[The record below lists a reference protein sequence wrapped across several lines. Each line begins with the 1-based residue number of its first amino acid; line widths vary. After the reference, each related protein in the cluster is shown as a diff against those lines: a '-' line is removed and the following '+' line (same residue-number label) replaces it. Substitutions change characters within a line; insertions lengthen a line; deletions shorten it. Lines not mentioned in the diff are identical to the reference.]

1 MFSKYGFIYLPYTHL
16 PFTRLVIFEMIEMD
30 KTESAMQDK
39 RLFLLDAYALIYR
52 AYYAFISN
60 PIKNSKGVNTSAIY
74 GFTNTLIDLIR
85 KENPTHLAVVFDA
98 DAETDRAAEHSFY
111 KANREAMPEDI
122 RNSIPAIKE
131 IIQAFQIPM
140 LELAGYEADD
150 IIGTIAKQKEKE
162 GHIIYMVTPDKDFA
176 QLVSD
181 NIFIYKPSRQGN
193 GAEILGVKEVCKNWE
208 VDSPLQVID
217 ILGMWGDAVDN
228 IPGIPGVGEKTAK
241 KLIADFG
248 SMENMYERVDELKGK
263 LKENVI
269 NNKEQAFISKKLAT
283 IITDVPVEVSD
294 DDLII
299 SEPDKDKLN
308 EIFVELEFRAL
319 GKRILGEEF
328 TVNQPVK
335 AGAQMDLFGGTPAEQ
350 PLPSDAQT
358 TMGNDAS
365 NTHHV
370 YHLLTTD
377 KEIDNLIALL
387 SQQSSF
393 AFDTETTGLDAINE
407 EILGISFSFKAH
419 EAYYIPLQD
428 SKERTREILAKLQPV
443 LADEAI
449 EKVGQ
454 NLKYDM
460 HILAN
465 YGIAVSGK
473 LYDTMLA
480 HYVLEPDLRHNM
492 DYLAETYLGYTPIS
506 LESLIGKK
514 GKKQLSF
521 DSLDLQTQKE
531 YAAEDADITWQLSK
545 RFKNLCET
553 QQVDEILEKIEF
565 PLVPVL
571 AGMERAGVN
580 LDTAFLQTY
589 SAELNDELLKIR
601 EKIYELAGTGFNLDS
616 PKQLGEVLFE
626 QMKIPYKGKMTKT
639 GQYATGEDVL
649 QSFRKEHEIFDY
661 ILDYRQI
668 AKLVS
673 TYVDAL
679 PRLVNPRT
687 GRVHTTYSQ
696 AVAATGRLS
705 SVNPNLQN
713 IPIRTERG
721 RKIREAFIPADE
733 NHVLL
738 AADYSQIEL
747 RLMAELSG
755 DEVMLEAFNNHQDIH
770 ATTAAKVFNVP
781 LDKVT
786 KAMRSNAKTVN
797 FGIIYGVSAFGLSQ
811 QTDLSRTESKEIID
825 SYFATYPG
833 VKAYMDKNIAFAREH
848 GYVTTIMGRKRILK
862 DINSRNA
869 ILRGHAERNA
879 INAPVQGSAAD
890 MIKLAM
896 IAIYKE
902 MQQMKLQ
909 SKMILQVHDELVFD
923 VVKEEKETLISLV
936 KSKMENALPGLKV
949 PIIAEVN
956 SGKNWLEAH

>member
-1 MFSKYGFIYLPYTHL
+1 M
-16 PFTRLVIFEMIEMD
+16 E
-30 KTESAMQDK
+30 DK

-60 PIKNSKGVNTSAIY
+60 PIKNSKGINTSASY
-74 GFTNTLIDLIR
+74 GFTNALIDLMK

-98 DAETDRAAEHSFY
+98 EAETDRAVEHSFY

-122 RNSIPAIKE
+122 KNSIPVIKE
-131 IIQAFQIPM
+131 IIKAFHIPM
-140 LELAGYEADD
+140 LELSGYEADD
-150 IIGTIAKQKEKE
+150 IIGTLAKEKE
-162 GHIIYMVTPDKDFA
+162 KDGHIIYMVTPDKDFA
-176 QLVSD
+176 QLVS
-181 NIFIYKPSRQGN
+181 NRIFIYKPSRQGN
-193 GAEILGVKEVCKNWE
+193 GVEIMGVKEVCEKWE
-208 VDSPLQVID
+208 IENPLQVID
-217 ILGMWGDAVDN
+217 ILGMWGDSVDN

-241 KLIADFG
+241 KLIKDYG
-248 SMENMYERVDELKGK
+248 SMERMYEHVDELKGK
-263 LKENVI
+263 LKENVV
-269 NNKEQAFISKKLAT
+269 NFKEQAIISKKLAT
-283 IITDVPVEVSD
+283 IITDVPIEVSD
-294 DDLII
+294 EDLLI
-299 SEPDKDKLN
+299 SEPDKEKLN
-308 EIFVELEFRAL
+308 EIFVELEFRTL
-319 GKRILGEEF
+319 GKRLLGDNF
-328 TVNQPVK
+328 TVNQPIK
-335 AGAQMDLFGGTPAEQ
+335 NTGGQMDLFGNAETEQVLPAE
-350 PLPSDAQT
+350 AET
-358 TMGNDAS
+358 TLGNTAE
-365 NTHHV
+365 NTPHQ
-370 YHLLTTD
+370 YHLLT
-377 KEIDNLIALL
+377 KNSEIDKLIEDLKK
-387 SQQSSF
+387 QPSF
-393 AFDTETTGLDAINE
+393 AFDTETTGLDVLNDT
-407 EILGISFSFKAH
+407 ILGISFSYKNG
-419 EAYYIPLQD
+419 EAYYIPLQE
-428 SKERTREILAKLQPV
+428 SKERTEEILNKFKPLFAN
-443 LADEAI
+443 ESI
-449 EKVGQ
+449 EKIGQ
-454 NLKYDM
+454 NIKFDM

-465 YGIAVSGK
+465 HGVEIKGK
-473 LYDTMLA
+473 IYDTMLA
-480 HYVLEPDLRHNM
+480 HYLLEPDLRHNM

-506 LESLIGKK
+506 LVSLIGKK
-514 GKKQLSF
+514 GKNQQSF
-521 DSLDLQTQKE
+521 NELEIEVQKE
-531 YAAEDADITWQLSK
+531 YAAEDADITWQLSQK
-545 RFKNLCET
+545 LKPLCKENE
-553 QQVDEILEKIEF
+553 VDGILSKIEM

-571 AGMERAGVN
+571 TDMERAGVN
-580 LDTAFLQTY
+580 LDTNFLQAY
-589 SAELNDELLKIR
+589 SKELNDDLLGIR

-626 QMKIPYKGKMTKT
+626 QMKIPYRGKKTKT

-679 PRLVNPRT
+679 PKLVNPKT

-721 RKIREAFIPADE
+721 RKIREAFIPAGNDYT
-733 NHVLL
+733 LM

-781 LDKVT
+781 LDKIT
-786 KAMRSNAKTVN
+786 KEMRSNAKTVN

-833 VKAYMDKNIAFAREH
+833 VKAYMDNNIAFAREH
-848 GYVTTIMGRKRILK
+848 GFVTTMMGRKRILK

-890 MIKLAM
+890 LIKLAM
-896 IAIYKE
+896 IDIHEA
-902 MQQMKLQ
+902 MQKQNMQ

-923 VVKEEKETLISLV
+923 VLKTEQEALMQLV
-936 KSKMENALPGLKV
+936 KDKMENALPGLKV
-949 PIIAEVN
+949 PIISEMN
-956 SGKNWLEAH
+956 TGKNWLEAH